1 MAKRGSSGEGGGER
15 RNQDRRQSDIGAAL
29 RRIETKFATVFRAC
43 PDLIAITAR
52 DTGRFIEVNDAFER
66 IMGWTK
72 PEAIGRTSGELGTWE
87 SRAERDRMI
96 AALGDATRLENFEV
110 RFRRKS
116 GEVFTALMS
125 LEVVNLSG
133 EPSLIFVA
141 RDINQRKAEEML
153 LRRSAEEL
161 ERSNMELERFAY
173 VAAHD
178 LLEPCRTICSFA
190 QMLERKHG
198 AILDDEG
205 REYLDFL
212 VGGAQRMRD
221 LIQGVLGYSRAGM
234 AAAQMVDVDMDDLV
248 KVVIAD
254 LGSALET
261 RSGTIETGPLPVV
274 RGDPAQLRQLMVNLI
289 GNGLKFHAEDGK
301 PRVRV
306 AAERFDGEW
315 CVTVEDNGIGIDP
328 EYQDDIFGIFRRL
341 HGPDRYPGAG
351 IGLAVARRI
360 AEAHGGRIWVESE
373 PGQGARFRFTLPM
386 A

>member
-1 MAKRGSSGEGGGER
+1 MDVCNKGQAGGGER
-15 RNQDRRQSDIGAAL
+15 RGRDRRQSDIEAVL
-29 RRIETKFATVFRAC
+29 RRTEAKFSTVFRAC

-52 DTGRFIEVNDAFER
+52 SSGRFVEVNDAFER

-72 PEAIGRTSGELGTWE
+72 SEVIGRTSADLETWE
-87 SRAERDRMI
+87 SRDERDRML
-96 AALGDATRLENFEV
+96 AALGESSRLENFEV

-125 LEVVNLSG
+125 LEAADLSG

-141 RDINQRKAEEML
+141 RDISERKDEETV
-153 LRRSAEEL
+153 LRRTAEEL

-190 QMLERKHG
+190 QMLDRKY
-198 AILDDEG
+198 ADVLDDEG

-212 VGGAQRMRD
+212 VGGALRMRE
-221 LIQGVLGYSRAGM
+221 LIQGVLGYSRAGV
-234 AAAQMVDVDMDDLV
+234 AAAQMVEVDLGRTAAE
-248 KVVIAD
+248 VVSD
-254 LGSALET
+254 LGSALQARGGSVEV
-261 RSGTIETGPLPVV
+261 GPLPVV
-274 RGDPAQLRQLMVNLI
+274 RGDPSQMRQLLGNLI
-289 GNGLKFHAEDGK
+289 GNGVKFHAEGTP

-306 AAERFDGEW
+306 FCANRDGEW
-315 CVTVEDNGIGIDP
+315 CVTVEDNGIGIAP

-341 HGPDRYPGAG
+341 HGPDRYSGTG

-360 AEAHGGRIWVESE
+360 VDAHGGRIWVESE
-373 PGQGARFRFTLPM
+373 PGWGARFRFTLPM
-386 A
+386 G